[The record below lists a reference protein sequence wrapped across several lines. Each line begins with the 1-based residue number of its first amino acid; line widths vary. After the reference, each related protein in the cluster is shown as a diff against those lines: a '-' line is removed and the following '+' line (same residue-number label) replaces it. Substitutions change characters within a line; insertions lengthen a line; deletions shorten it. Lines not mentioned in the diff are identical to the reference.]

1 MIIAGID
8 EAGYGPILG
17 PLVVGCTAFETPTN
31 DGEIPCLWSQLR
43 RHISKKSTG
52 GKKLQ
57 VNDSKLV
64 YSPANGL
71 KQLERSVLSIAAVDN
86 LPTTFDGFLQTVA
99 PDTLADLPAHPWYA
113 AGADE
118 TFPIQQE
125 GLSLKLFA
133 NGLRE
138 EMQQTQTHC
147 LVLRAKVILEQPL
160 NRMLDATRN
169 KANTLSSISS
179 GHLDYLI
186 RTFGDR
192 DLVIFCDRL
201 GGRSHYGSLLRVMFD
216 DHALEIVSEADALS
230 EYRLTKGLNRIRI
243 IFREKAETHA
253 MPVALASML
262 AKYLREG
269 LMRRFNH
276 WWMKQVPGI
285 EPTAGYYTD
294 GVRFLDQIEMKRK
307 ELGIADHQL
316 IRAR

>member
-31 DGEIPCLWSQLR
+31 DGEVPCLWSQLR
-43 RHISKKSTG
+43 RHVSRKGSG
-52 GKKLQ
+52 GKKLH

-71 KQLERSVLSIAAVDN
+71 KELERSVLTIAAVDTM
-86 LPTTFDGFLQTVA
+86 PTTFDGFLQTVA
-99 PDTLADLPAHPWYA
+99 PDTLAELPAHPWYA
-113 AGADE
+113 AGTEEA
-118 TFPIQQE
+118 FPIQQE

-133 NGLRE
+133 NGLRQ
-138 EMQQTQTHC
+138 EMQQAQTHC
-147 LVLRAKVILEQPL
+147 LAMRAKVVLEQPL

-169 KANTLSSISS
+169 KANALFSISA

-186 RTFGDR
+186 RTFGAR
-192 DLVIFCDRL
+192 DLVIFCDRQ

-216 DHALEIVSEADALS
+216 DHSLEIVSEADALS
-230 EYRLTKGLNRIRI
+230 EYRLTKGASRIRV

-269 LMRRFNH
+269 LMRRFNQ